1 MLKKDLASPVMSKEK
16 HKTITLIYDTA
27 FMKWLS
33 NKLGYKPCRL
43 HHLLRST
50 TESYVWQARNVLP
63 PEKHQEIYD
72 FWKENTVVSV
82 DRRNGRDKVR
92 IPKMKYVKS
101 QFMNIKDEDLK
112 EEVQVLSKS
121 KGTKKYISAQRLVQ
135 GDSVD
140 KLFELFRKK
149 VGYEVSIF

>member
-1 MLKKDLASPVMSKEK
+1 M
-16 HKTITLIYDTA
+16 
-27 FMKWLS
+27 
-33 NKLGYKPCRL
+33 
-43 HHLLRST
+43 
-50 TESYVWQARNVLP
+50 
-63 PEKHQEIYD
+63 
-72 FWKENTVVSV
+72 
-82 DRRNGRDKVR
+82 
-92 IPKMKYVKS
+92 MKYVKS